1 MTDDQKHNPD
11 DVHARSERLGA
22 LRGLEAWI
30 ETPMEILG
38 FIWLGLLVLE
48 LTRGLSP
55 LLRALTTVIWIIFIA
70 EFALR
75 LMLAPDKSDY
85 VKHNWLSALSLAL
98 PALRVLRIAR
108 VARLLRIAPATRGLR
123 LVRIV
128 ISVNRGMRSLGR
140 AMGRRGLGYAIA
152 LTLIVTLAGAAGM
165 YAFESARP
173 DGRGLTSYGSAL
185 WWTAMIMTTMGS
197 DYWPRTGE
205 GRALC
210 VLLSIYAFAVFGYV
224 TAALASFFIGRDA
237 ARDDAEIAGRTA
249 LDALRSELTLLR
261 TEVSSLRTEA

>member
-1 MTDDQKHNPD
+1 MKQNRPASE
-11 DVHARSERLGA
+11 DVQTRSERLGA

-30 ETPMEILG
+30 ETPMQVLG
-38 FIWLGLLVLE
+38 FIWLALLVLE

-55 LLRALTTVIWIIFIA
+55 VLSALTTTIWVIFIA

-75 LMLAPDKSDY
+75 LVLAPDKSEY
-85 VKHNWLSALSLAL
+85 VRRNWLSALSLAL

-108 VARLLRIAPATRGLR
+108 VTRVLRLAPATRGLR
-123 LVRIV
+123 LVRVVTSI
-128 ISVNRGMRSLGR
+128 NRGMRALGR

-152 LTLIVTLAGAAGM
+152 LTIIVTLAGAAGM
-165 YAFESARP
+165 YAFESELP
-173 DGRGLTSYGSAL
+173 DGRGLTSYAGAL

-197 DYWPRTGE
+197 DYWPSTGE

-210 VLLSIYAFAVFGYV
+210 VLLSVYAFAVFGYV

-237 ARDDAEIAGRTA
+237 VRDDAEIAGRTA
-249 LDALRSELTLLR
+249 LDALRTEIVLLR
-261 TEVSSLRTEA
+261 TEVASLKGEG